1 MKFLKNKLKKKKC
14 YSLAHFRSIFT
25 YCPDCKQHPAFNQ
38 YDRDLRRE
46 LLHAF
51 NAVFLDGG
59 FIANTDGKPI
69 KITKQEAAKW
79 FFSCL
84 NDLYKV
90 IGETG
95 GERADKMCKNFGY
108 HIHNA
113 FEPKTDEKP
122 QQELK

>member
-1 MKFLKNKLKKKKC
+1 MKIFKNKNSKKKC

-25 YCPDCKQHPAFNQ
+25 YCPDCEGQPRFSECNQ
-38 YDRDLRRE
+38 DLRRE

-59 FIANTDGKPI
+59 YIANTDGKPI
-69 KITKQEAAKW
+69 KITKEEAAKW

-90 IGETG
+90 IGKTG
-95 GERADKMCKNFGY
+95 GERADRMCKNFGY
-108 HIHNA
+108 HIHA
-113 FEPKTDEKP
+113 ALEAKTDENLQK
-122 QQELK
+122 